1 MRKRFL
7 LGLMLLSTL
16 AGAQSMKDVFV
27 NMPDSLCPLLTKV
40 NRADFADFLESN
52 MRAQVKNK
60 FDKMSEM
67 KQLTKDYLLLETTSA
82 GTLQMKLLPV
92 NDSVKVVCVVSTVNG
107 PASDS
112 EVKFYSTVWKELP
125 LQNYLTIPAADAF
138 LLQPSDTINADKRAV
153 ALSNADMTLVKA
165 DLCADNNTLSFTYT
179 TIDYLD
185 KDAAKALLPFLKAE
199 PLVFEWNE
207 GRY

>member
-1 MRKRFL
+1 MRKRLL
-7 LGLMLLSTL
+7 LGLLLLSAL
-16 AGAQSMKDVFV
+16 AGAQNMKDVFV

-60 FDKMSEM
+60 LDKMSEM

-82 GTLQMKLLPV
+82 STIQMKLLPV

-112 EVKFYSTVWKELP
+112 EILFYSTDWKELP
-125 LQNYLTIPAADAF
+125 LQDYLTTPSADAF
-138 LLQPSDTINADKRAV
+138 LLQSDTIDTDKRAA
-153 ALSNADMTLVKA
+153 ALSSADMSLLKA
-165 DLCADNNTLSFTYT
+165 DLSADNNSLSFTYT

-185 KDAAKALLPFLKAE
+185 KDAAKALLPFLKSE
-199 PLVFEWNE
+199 PLIFEWNE